1 MDNRD
6 FLMSLSKEE
15 LVELVGIYSRNMLAM
30 DGVWFQSVERKF
42 GMDEAMRHDAEA
54 WARFTRTEA
63 RRIKKFL
70 GLGEGSGLDGL
81 EKALMLRFYSN
92 LNDSRIDRE
101 DGALYFTCVRCTVQ
115 EKRAEKGMPL
125 HPCKPV
131 GEIEY
136 SGFADEIDGR
146 IRCECVSCYPDLTD
160 ESCRCKWK
168 FTVREDDETR

>member
-81 EKALMLRFYSN
+81 EKALMLRFYAN

-101 DGALYFTCVRCTVQ
+101 DGALLQVEVHFGRM
-115 EKRAEKGMPL
+115 RAEQA
-125 HPCKPV
+125 
-131 GEIEY
+131 E
-136 SGFADEIDGR
+136 R
-146 IRCECVSCYPDLTD
+146 R
-160 ESCRCKWK
+160 
-168 FTVREDDETR
+168 

>member
-30 DGVWFQSVERKF
+30 DGVWFQSVERRF

-70 GLGEGSGLDGL
+70 GLGDGRGLDGL
-81 EKALMLRFYSN
+81 EKALMLRFYAN

-131 GEIEY
+131 GIVEY
-136 SGFADEIDGR
+136 SGFAEEIDPR
-146 IRCECVSCYPDLTD
+146 IRCECVSCYPDVTD
-160 ESCRCKWK
+160 DGCRCKWK
-168 FTVREDDETR
+168 FTLEE